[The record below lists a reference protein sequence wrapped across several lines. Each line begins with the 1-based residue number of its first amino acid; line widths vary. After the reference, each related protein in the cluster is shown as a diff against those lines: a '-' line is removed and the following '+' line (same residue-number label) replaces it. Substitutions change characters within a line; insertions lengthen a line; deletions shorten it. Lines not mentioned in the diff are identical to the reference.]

1 MKAIPRQA
9 GKSLLNIG
17 SFSTDIP
24 LEFKSML
31 INMMT
36 AMKRPTSNPNTNVF
50 AGGNLVSTGYDLNSY
65 LYVFF
70 FYLLSVL
77 ASLLVKLLSPPICN
91 LN

>member
-24 LEFKSML
+24 LEFKSIL
-31 INMMT
+31 INIITEMN
-36 AMKRPTSNPNTNVF
+36 RPTNNPKTNVLE
-50 AGGNLVSTGYDLNSY
+50 GGNLASVGYPLSSY
-65 LYVFF
+65 LIVFF
-70 FYLLSVL
+70 LSLLSVL
-77 ASLLVKLLSPPICN
+77 ANLLVNLLSPPIYN